1 MISILRGRIARVVA
15 LPVAVAL
22 ALALGLGTQTA
33 EASNSQVCGNSGS
46 GYCLNDW
53 GGAGASGDAI
63 KMYYGGTRNDDFYVI
78 EVNRCEGSYTVTSTY
93 YGDSS
98 NCPFGTTG
106 LDNEFW
112 GDPIVEIV
120 DTNAE
125 TECVASN
132 SSDYAVLGSCA
143 NPING
148 SGGADGVIMVSIEA
162 CYSPYGYGFVDRY
175 TSDPHSKPYYL
186 TSGGNP
192 GVQAYYGSSS
202 VSCWNGF
209 QYFSP

>member
-1 MISILRGRIARVVA
+1 MRKIKLAFAVVA
-15 LPVAVAL
+15 VL

-33 EASNSQVCGNSGS
+33 GASTSQVCGNGGS

-53 GGAGASGDAI
+53 GGAGHSGDAV
-63 KMYYGGTRNDDFYVI
+63 KMYNGGTRNDDFYVQ
-78 EVNRCEGSYTVTSTY
+78 EVNRCNGGDTVTST
-93 YGDSS
+93 
-98 NCPFGTTG
+98 CPFGNTS
-106 LDNEFW
+106 LDNQFLN
-112 GDPIVEIV
+112 DPIVEIV

-125 TECVASN
+125 TECVGAT
-132 SSDYAVLGSCA
+132 SSDYAVLASCA

-148 SGGADGVIMVSIEA
+148 SGGGNGVIMVAVQA
-162 CYSPYGYGFVDRY
+162 CYTPYGYGFVNRY
-175 TSDPHSKPYYL
+175 ASDPHSRPYWL

-209 QYFSP
+209 QYFGP